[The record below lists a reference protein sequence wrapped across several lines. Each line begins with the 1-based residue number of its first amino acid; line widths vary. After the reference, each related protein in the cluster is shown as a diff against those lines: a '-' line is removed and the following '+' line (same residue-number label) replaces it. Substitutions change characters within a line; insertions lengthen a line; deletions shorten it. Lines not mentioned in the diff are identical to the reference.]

1 MKPAEVV
8 VPSTHDELVAVKRS
22 LEAIS
27 LALNGIDPKSL
38 SDSEHKTFE
47 NETNKVDL
55 AIARVRNSLLEGI
68 VAEFEA
74 AMPEIQSATA
84 RLEDDL
90 AKLKQSV
97 DVINAVAGALGVI
110 EKIIGLGR

>member
-1 MKPAEVV
+1 
-8 VPSTHDELVAVKRS
+8 
-22 LEAIS
+22 
-27 LALNGIDPKSL
+27 
-38 SDSEHKTFE
+38 
-47 NETNKVDL
+47 
-55 AIARVRNSLLEGI
+55 
-68 VAEFEA
+68 
-74 AMPEIQSATA
+74 MPEIQSATA